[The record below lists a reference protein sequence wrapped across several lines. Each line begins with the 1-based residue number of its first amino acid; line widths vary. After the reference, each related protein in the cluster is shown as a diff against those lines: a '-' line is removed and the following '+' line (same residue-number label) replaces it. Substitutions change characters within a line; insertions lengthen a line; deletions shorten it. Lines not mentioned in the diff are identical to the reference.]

1 MIRVRTAD
9 VVAAYG
15 FLGRRHGWRRALD
28 QAGVAEALLETE
40 ALAAGR
46 IEDLSAALLLAFWRR
61 PMDLGDGGDLLPCV
75 LARNVA
81 GHLGWVLDLDLA
93 DRAVRALRWRVLA
106 RDPASR
112 PGFEEVRAFV
122 AARSR
127 RQQ

>member
-15 FLGRRHGWRRALD
+15 FLGRRHGWRRMID
-28 QAGVAEALLETE
+28 QAGVAEALL
-40 ALAAGR
+40 
-46 IEDLSAALLLAFWRR
+46 
-61 PMDLGDGGDLLPCV
+61 DLGDGGDLLPCV

-81 GHLGWVLDLDLA
+81 GRLGWVLELDLA

-106 RDPASR
+106 RDPAQR

-127 RQQ
+127 RQP